1 VTSQPEAC
9 PEEVLDSVEAD
20 QRTAIERGAQVRG
33 HRRMVDIMRGKGA
46 KRRVIWLPDDALAD
60 VLRWT
65 DRRPRATTLI
75 CTLQGEPVSRH
86 QYVQALLA
94 RLAKRGGVERRVNPH
109 ALRHT
114 YATELAA
121 EGKALPV
128 IQGALGHSSPVAT
141 AIYLHALHP
150 ADLERPLRDRPPLLD

>member
-1 VTSQPEAC
+1 
-9 PEEVLDSVEAD
+9 
-20 QRTAIERGAQVRG
+20 
-33 HRRMVDIMRGKGA
+33 MVDIMRGKGA